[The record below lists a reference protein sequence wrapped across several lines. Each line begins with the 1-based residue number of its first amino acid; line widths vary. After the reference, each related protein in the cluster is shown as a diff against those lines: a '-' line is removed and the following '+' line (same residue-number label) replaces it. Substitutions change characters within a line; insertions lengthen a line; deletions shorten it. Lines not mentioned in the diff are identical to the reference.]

1 MKQLIKK
8 SGTESYKIN
17 LALTFAVLVLSFS
30 VQSCKV
36 LDRLPRIRIER
47 DNDVRQNNNNKVD
60 SVLSSLKAAPVD
72 KDASDTKKELIKST
86 KPVWSKRLS
95 YKTFATKA
103 KMQYEGDG
111 KSYDFVANIRIQKDS
126 VIWVN
131 VTALNGLVQVA
142 RAIITPD
149 SFKAVVYLQKE
160 AYQGPISKAND
171 FLPEGIDFYSLQ
183 NLLLGDP
190 VFDKAKMTDASDVPA
205 LWTFRFE
212 QDNYIQQ
219 LSYNKNDSNLNNAQV
234 LTQGQ
239 DNKAMNILYSN
250 YEYLGQHT
258 FSDTRKIKI
267 INGEHHITVD
277 MNFVNT
283 TFDESLSYPFSI
295 PKSYTLK

>member
-1 MKQLIKK
+1 MKKLIER
-8 SGTESYKIN
+8 SGIRNYKN
-17 LALTFAVLVLSFS
+17 SLALALMVLLSSFS
-30 VQSCKV
+30 VQSCRV
-36 LDRLPRIRIER
+36 LDRLPHIRIER
-47 DNDVRQNNNNKVD
+47 ADDVRQNNNNKVD
-60 SVLSSLKAAPVD
+60 AALNSVKTATHRD
-72 KDASDTKKELIKST
+72 TSDSKKGLIKST
-86 KPVWSKRLS
+86 KAIWSKRLS
-95 YKTFATKA
+95 YKTFTTKA

-142 RAIITPD
+142 RAVITPD

-190 VFDKAKMTDASDVPA
+190 VFDKAKITDASDIPA

-219 LSYNKNDSNLNNAQV
+219 LSYNKSDSNLNNAQV
-234 LTQGQ
+234 ITQGQ

-250 YEYLGQHT
+250 YEQIGQRI
-258 FSDTRKIKI
+258 FSDTRKINI
-267 INGEHHITVD
+267 VNGEHRLMVD

-283 TFDESLSYPFSI
+283 AFDESLSFPFSI